1 MKYLKDLGAYMR
13 FFKYL
18 IFVLLSFLSIDVF
31 AAYKAINVGFYD
43 VPQGQYSALGSSAE
57 SACHDMFNSVNQTGK
72 VYWTN
77 GGAYGGTCRTSS
89 GDIRGYYSEVADPE
103 CPHPNTVTAVANVG
117 AKLEAVR
124 CVPLSGTNKF
134 CVYKKSPN
142 TLIINVPSSSNPKQ
156 GALAYDLVSQS
167 KTPVANCTPLFEG
180 QCNPKDPYGGCFKV
194 PDDGC
199 TRTQNGSIVCP
210 NNSVPPVEN
219 TCTGTYCKRPPTGC
233 PSGYVSGSFN
243 GEALCVKSSPSSGGG
258 SGDGSGSGNGDGSG
272 TGNGNGSGNGDG
284 SGSGSG
290 NGSSSGS
297 GSNSSTSSSTSTS
310 TSTSSSSN
318 GNGGSTTVNVT
329 NNNTN
334 NTTVNVDVSGVISA
348 INNMKSTLADFL
360 NDVNKS
366 VKDVSSTLNT
376 TNQKIDTTNQKLD
389 TTNNTLSQINQNG
402 KDTNNK
408 LDQLIKKQ
416 GGENNGNGTDLT
428 ATNQKIDELN
438 KTAKESKG
446 LIQDIKDWLTTPPDQ
461 AQLDGLNGELPQ
473 KEIPRSELKTNIFG
487 SSAQCPPDST
497 LVMPMLGTYTFSFSE
512 WCYYLQI
519 AGYFILIGAYLFA
532 AYIVS
537 KA

>member
-1 MKYLKDLGAYMR
+1 MR

-18 IFVLLSFLSIDVF
+18 IFVLLSFLSVTVF
-31 AAYKAINVGFYD
+31 A
-43 VPQGQYSALGSSAE
+43 QR
-57 SACHDMFNSVNQTGK
+57 
-72 VYWTN
+72 VYF
-77 GGAYGGTCRTSS
+77 AYGQQGVQEYDSARSFCLSRLQPQNNYISYDESTNPGTCRYQDKVSKE
-89 GDIRGYYSEVADPE
+89 DRYVNFYYAGEPK
-103 CPHPNTVTAVANVG
+103 CPHPDTVTAVANVG

-124 CVPLSGTNKF
+124 CVPLAGTGRF

-142 TLIINVPSSSNPKQ
+142 TLIINVPSSSNPEK
-156 GALAYDLVSQS
+156 GALAYDMVSVS
-167 KTPVANCTPLFEG
+167 KTPVDNCTPLFEG
-180 QCNPKDPYGGCFKV
+180 QCDPKDPYGGCFKV

-210 NNSVPPVEN
+210 NNSVPPVEQ
-219 TCTGTYCKRPPTGC
+219 TCTGTYCKRPPSGC

-272 TGNGNGSGNGDG
+272 TGSGTGSGNGDG
-284 SGSGSG
+284 SGTGSG
-290 NGSSSGS
+290 TGS
-297 GSNSSTSSSTSTS
+297 GSNSSTSFSTSTSTS
-310 TSTSSSSN
+310 TSTSSN
-318 GNGGSTTVNVT
+318 GSGGSTTVNVT
-329 NNNTN
+329 NNNTVQ
-334 NTTVNVDVSGVISA
+334 TTVYVDVQGVVNA
-348 INNMKSTLADFL
+348 INTMRNSVNEFL
-360 NDVNKS
+360 NDVNNS
-366 VKDVSSTLNT
+366 VKEVTSTLNN

-389 TTNNTLSQINQNG
+389 TTNNTLSHINQNG

-408 LDQLIKKQ
+408 LDQLINKQ

-473 KEIPRSELKTNIFG
+473 KEIPRSELKTNIFA

>member
-1 MKYLKDLGAYMR
+1 MR

-18 IFVLLSFLSIDVF
+18 IFVLFSFLSLNAF
-31 AAYKAINVGFYD
+31 AATGYQLWGREGVYPTKEAACASAASSSQKSEVEGSTCWILSRSSDGSYYRSAYISINETYYEPTCPDPGYPINVIQKASD
-43 VPQGQYSALGSSAE
+43 PIV
-57 SACHDMFNSVNQTGK
+57 K
-72 VYWTN
+72 VM
-77 GGAYGGTCRTSS
+77 
-89 GDIRGYYSEVADPE
+89 
-103 CPHPNTVTAVANVG
+103 
-117 AKLEAVR
+117 
-124 CVPLSGTNKF
+124 CVPLAGTDKYCVANKNN
-134 CVYKKSPN
+134 YP
-142 TLIINVPSSSNPKQ
+142 IINISNTS
-156 GALAYDLVSQS
+156 GDGVDRISYSVSNVS
-167 KTPVANCTPLFEG
+167 KTPVSNCTPLNEG
-180 QCNPKDPYGGCFKV
+180 QCNNKDPYGGCFKV

-199 TRTQNGSIVCP
+199 TRTQNGSIICP
-210 NNSVPPVEN
+210 NNDTPNVQN
-219 TCTGTYCKRPPTGC
+219 NCTGTYCERPPTGC
-233 PSGYVSGSFN
+233 PTGYVSGSFN
-243 GEALCVKSSPSSGGG
+243 GKALCVKSSPSNG
-258 SGDGSGSGNGDGSG
+258 S
-272 TGNGNGSGNGDG
+272 GNGNGSGSGDGDG
-284 SGSGSG
+284 SGNGNGSGSGDGDGSG
-290 NGSSSGS
+290 NGNGSGSGS

-310 TSTSSSSN
+310 TSTSTSSN
-318 GNGGSTTVNVT
+318 GSGGSTTVNVT

-366 VKDVSSTLNT
+366 VKEVTSTLNN

-408 LDQLIKKQ
+408 LDQLINKQ

-473 KEIPRSELKTNIFG
+473 KEIQRSELKTNIFS

>member
-1 MKYLKDLGAYMR
+1 MR

-18 IFVLLSFLSIDVF
+18 IFVLLSFLSIDLF

-89 GDIRGYYSEVADPE
+89 ADIRGYYSEVADPE
-103 CPHPNTVTAVANVG
+103 CPHPQTITAVANVG
-117 AKLEAVR
+117 ARLEAVR
-124 CVPLSGTNKF
+124 CVPLSATNSY
-134 CVYKKSPN
+134 CVYKKDPN
-142 TLIINVPSSSNPKQ
+142 SLVINVPSQSNPDQ
-156 GALAYDLVSQS
+156 GALAYDLLSQS
-167 KTPVANCTPLFEG
+167 KSPVSDCTPLFEG
-180 QCNPKDPYGGCFKV
+180 QCNTNDPYGGCFKI

-210 NNSVPPVEN
+210 NNDTPNVQN
-219 TCTGTYCKRPPTGC
+219 TCTGTYCERPPTGC

-243 GEALCVKSSPSSGGG
+243 GKALCVKSSKSDGSGNGSGSGSGDGNGSGSGSGSG
-258 SGDGSGSGNGDGSG
+258 SGDGSGSGNGSG
-272 TGNGNGSGNGDG
+272 
-284 SGSGSG
+284 
-290 NGSSSGS
+290 SGS

-310 TSTSSSSN
+310 TSTSTSSN
-318 GNGGSTTVNVT
+318 GSGGSTTVNVT

-366 VKDVSSTLNT
+366 VKEVTSTLNG
-376 TNQKIDTTNQKLD
+376 TNQKIDATNTKLD
-389 TTNNTLSQINQNG
+389 SVNTTLNSINQNG

-408 LDQLIKKQ
+408 LDQLINKNTNSN
-416 GGENNGNGTDLT
+416 GEPTDLT
-428 ATNQKIDELN
+428 ATNQKVDELN

-473 KEIPRSELKTNIFG
+473 KEIQRSELKTNIFS